1 MTLFSTTLSST
12 QCKKTYH
19 VKVKLFPTIVPD
31 ARGLT
36 NGKTLV
42 I

>member
-1 MTLFSTTLSST
+1 MTLFSTSAPNAKRL
-12 QCKKTYH
+12 TY
-19 VKVKLFPTIVPD
+19 VKVKLFPTTVPD
-31 ARGLT
+31 ARRLT